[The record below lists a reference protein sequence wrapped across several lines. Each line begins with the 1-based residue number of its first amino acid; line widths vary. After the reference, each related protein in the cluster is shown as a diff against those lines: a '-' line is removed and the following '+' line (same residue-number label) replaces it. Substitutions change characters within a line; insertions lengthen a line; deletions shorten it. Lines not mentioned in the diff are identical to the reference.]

1 VSETPKPKKR
11 GRPVNR
17 KCQDCALNRT
27 DEQAK
32 ERDCYAKKCQK
43 TRWRYQNR
51 PEVLASTNARYVR
64 KRVSEIKRLGLPLR
78 GYREPCAAQ
87 VLWYR
92 DRVDGSVHAV
102 MVNVYDKGKL
112 IGGSEPL
119 HCEGID
125 GAQLMQNVVEWIEL
139 LKLDYGEDMSVR
151 ELRVPISGCPICGG
165 PENEY

>member
-1 VSETPKPKKR
+1 VAEPSKPKKR

-17 KCQDCALNRT
+17 KCQDCALSKT

-32 ERDCYAKKCQK
+32 KRSCYASKCQK

-64 KRVSEIKRLGLPLR
+64 KRVDEIKRLSLPLR
-78 GYREPCAAQ
+78 DYKEPCAAQ
-87 VLWYR
+87 VMWYR
-92 DRVDGSVHAV
+92 DRADGGIHAV
-102 MVNVYDKGKL
+102 MINVYDSGKL
-112 IGGSEPL
+112 VGGTEPL

-139 LKLDYGEDMSVR
+139 LKIEYGEDLSVR
-151 ELRVPISGCPICGG
+151 ELRIPISGCPICGG
-165 PENEY
+165 PENE